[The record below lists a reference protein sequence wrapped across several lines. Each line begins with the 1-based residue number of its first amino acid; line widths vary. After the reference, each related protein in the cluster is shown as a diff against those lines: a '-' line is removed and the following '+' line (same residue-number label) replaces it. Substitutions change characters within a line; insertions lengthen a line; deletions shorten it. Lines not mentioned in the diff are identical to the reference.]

1 MRENCLENFP
11 GKKSNSIVS
20 TFARNAGQSTRLVTR
35 EFKRFRFNTAKIE
48 SRESPDLLLISR
60 STIHKTFSLAPFN
73 FHIPWRICIYMPA
86 KSRKDS
92 VFKSNDNRSLARS
105 QSATQRREFKSS
117 WNTFPTQLVVFP
129 PRFNYSSTSTLNSLS
144 FSLSDRGLHAFFL
157 FFLLIERIVRS
168 PVFRRSLS
176 LRIALSRE
184 TFTLAH
190 TFARTTHAH
199 KSDLPLKSR
208 AYLHT
213 WSSYL
218 RRILGRTR
226 HTVTRPAFSLKALLC
241 MPGPYLRRWP
251 LLNSSQPLLL
261 RPLFLLSRFA
271 LISTALAV
279 YSMLLFTRTGSLS
292 NCTKSVITPYIKEH
306 PSPFLISFA
315 QQLSD
320 SRLFDFRN
328 EHRLD

>member
-1 MRENCLENFP
+1 MFLNRTIIVRSPVRKVRLKEESLSPRETLFQP
-11 GKKSNSIVS
+11 NSL
-20 TFARNAGQSTRLVTR
+20 F
-35 EFKRFRFNTAKIE
+35 
-48 SRESPDLLLISR
+48 SPLDLIIL
-60 STIHKTFSLAPFN
+60 
-73 FHIPWRICIYMPA
+73 
-86 KSRKDS
+86 
-92 VFKSNDNRSLARS
+92 
-105 QSATQRREFKSS
+105 QRR
-117 WNTFPTQLVVFP
+117 L
-129 PRFNYSSTSTLNSLS
+129 STLSLS
-144 FSLSDRGLHAFFL
+144 LSLTEDYTPFSFF

-271 LISTALAV
+271 LISTPLAV

>member
-92 VFKSNDNRSLARS
+92 VFKSNDNRSLAHS

-144 FSLSDRGLHAFFL
+144 FSLSDRGLHVFFL
-157 FFLLIERIVRS
+157 FFFFFAHRED
-168 PVFRRSLS
+168 RSLS
-176 LRIALSRE
+176 RFSSIFVVENRALPRDIYIG
-184 TFTLAH
+184 
-190 TFARTTHAH
+190 THV
-199 KSDLPLKSR
+199 R
-208 AYLHT
+208 AYN
-213 WSSYL
+213 
-218 RRILGRTR
+218 
-226 HTVTRPAFSLKALLC
+226 A
-241 MPGPYLRRWP
+241 
-251 LLNSSQPLLL
+251 
-261 RPLFLLSRFA
+261 
-271 LISTALAV
+271 
-279 YSMLLFTRTGSLS
+279 
-292 NCTKSVITPYIKEH
+292 CT
-306 PSPFLISFA
+306 
-315 QQLSD
+315 
-320 SRLFDFRN
+320 
-328 EHRLD
+328 

>member
-35 EFKRFRFNTAKIE
+35 EFKRFRFNIAKIE

-92 VFKSNDNRSLARS
+92 VFKSNDNRSLAHS

-117 WNTFPTQLVVFP
+117 WNSFPTQLVVFP

-157 FFLLIERIVRS
+157 FFCSSRRSFALPFFVDLCRWESRS
-168 PVFRRSLS
+168 PARHLHWHTRSRVQRMHIN
-176 LRIALSRE
+176 RIFHLN
-184 TFTLAH
+184 H
-190 TFARTTHAH
+190 ARIC
-199 KSDLPLKSR
+199 
-208 AYLHT
+208 
-213 WSSYL
+213 
-218 RRILGRTR
+218 ILGPPT
-226 HTVTRPAFSLKALLC
+226 
-241 MPGPYLRRWP
+241 
-251 LLNSSQPLLL
+251 
-261 RPLFLLSRFA
+261 
-271 LISTALAV
+271 
-279 YSMLLFTRTGSLS
+279 
-292 NCTKSVITPYIKEH
+292 
-306 PSPFLISFA
+306 
-315 QQLSD
+315 
-320 SRLFDFRN
+320 
-328 EHRLD
+328 